1 MLWPLLATR
10 PFQWWRLSALRNV
23 RFFRLGSEV
32 AKHEV
37 QSSGGLIITEVRYV
51 KQVLVRCR
59 VGSRHYDYICHL
71 YFRIK
76 FRQKMRIE
84 LVAKFQP
91 RPRLYKNL
99 IVWWSHTRVSLEPWE
114 RIPSSFSLVWDLV
127 GDWSWSHAS
136 ALLATT
142 WATRPC
148 QWWRLSAPRYEV
160 LSSESAKHEVF
171 EVITEVR

>member
-23 RFFRLGSEV
+23 RFFRFGSEA

-91 RPRLYKNL
+91 RPRQ
-99 IVWWSHTRVSLEPWE
+99 EPH
-114 RIPSSFSLVWDLV
+114 SLVISHESLSRALREDPFEFFVGMRPRRGLKLESCFGLV
-127 GDWSWSHAS
+127 GYHMGYQ
-136 ALLATT
+136 T
-142 WATRPC
+142 
-148 QWWRLSAPRYEV
+148 LSIMAPV
-160 LSSESAKHEVF
+160 CA
-171 EVITEVR
+171 